1 MLWLFFLLLVLM
13 IRLVFIVLIGL
24 STLFVSCSNPDRHKE
39 KISTLDSL
47 KAELDKKIAVFLSI
61 DTIKISRNL
70 STYDANIKWMRE
82 NIKDTLSIN
91 YLNAL
96 KNYRTVNE
104 PLLFLQSNFNSIA
117 TDAEYSRQQLLK
129 LSSDLKKNLVE
140 DERAFEF
147 YTIEKME
154 AEKMNEVLQSNYQ
167 LAKESIDTFDK
178 YNNEIEKLITSYKI
192 ESK

>member
-24 STLFVSCSNPDRHKE
+24 STLFVSCSNTDRHKE
-39 KISTLDSL
+39 KINTLDSL

-61 DTIKISRNL
+61 DTLKISRNL
-70 STYDANIKWMRE
+70 SIYDANIKWMRG
-82 NIKDTLSIN
+82 NIKDTLSVN

-96 KNYRTVNE
+96 KNYQTVNE

-117 TDAEYSRQQLLK
+117 KDAQYSREQLQK

-154 AEKMNEVLQSNYQ
+154 AEKLSQVLQSNYQ

>member
-1 MLWLFFLLLVLM
+1 MKSLF
-13 IRLVFIVLIGL
+13 FIVLIGL
-24 STLFVSCSNPDRHKE
+24 SALFVSCSNPDRHKE

-47 KAELDKKIAVFLSI
+47 KIELDKKIAVFSSI
-61 DTIKISRNL
+61 DTLKIARSISSYNN
-70 STYDANIKWMRE
+70 NIKWMRE
-82 NIKDTLSIN
+82 NIKDTLSVT
-91 YLNAL
+91 YLNTL
-96 KNYRTVNE
+96 KKYQTVND
-104 PLLFLQSNFNSIA
+104 PLLFLQGNFNYILK
-117 TDAEYSRQQLLK
+117 DAQYSREQLLK

-154 AEKMNEVLQSNYQ
+154 AEKMNEVLQNNYQ

>member
-1 MLWLFFLLLVLM
+1 MKCP
-13 IRLVFIVLIGL
+13 IFIVLIAL
-24 STLFVSCSNPDRHKE
+24 STLFVSCSNPDKHKE

-61 DTIKISRNL
+61 DTLKISRNL

-82 NIKDTLSIN
+82 NIKDTLSVN

-96 KNYRTVNE
+96 KNYQTVNE

-117 TDAEYSRQQLLK
+117 KDAQYSREQLQK

-154 AEKMNEVLQSNYQ
+154 AEKLNQVLQSNYQ

-178 YNNEIEKLITSYKI
+178 YNNEIENLITSYKI

>member
-1 MLWLFFLLLVLM
+1 M
-13 IRLVFIVLIGL
+13 IRAIFIVLIGL
-24 STLFVSCSNPDRHKE
+24 STIFVSCSNPDKHKE
-39 KISTLDSL
+39 KISSLDSL
-47 KAELDKKIAVFLSI
+47 KIELDKKIAVFSSI
-61 DTIKISRNL
+61 DTLKISRNISL
-70 STYDANIKWMRE
+70 YKSNIKWMRE
-82 NIKDTLSIN
+82 NIKDTLSVT
-91 YLNAL
+91 YLNTL
-96 KNYRTVNE
+96 KKYQTVND
-104 PLLFLQSNFNSIA
+104 PLLFLQSNFVSILK
-117 TDAEYSRQQLLK
+117 DAQYSREQLQK

-154 AEKMNEVLQSNYQ
+154 AEKINEVLQSNYQ

>member
-1 MLWLFFLLLVLM
+1 MKGL
-13 IRLVFIVLIGL
+13 IFIALIGL
-24 STLFVSCSNPDRHKE
+24 FTLFVSCSNPDRHKE

-47 KAELDKKIAVFLSI
+47 KIELDKKIAVFSSI
-61 DTIKISRNL
+61 DTLKIARSISSYNN
-70 STYDANIKWMRE
+70 NIKWMRE
-82 NIKDTLSIN
+82 NIKDTLSVE
-91 YLNAL
+91 YLNTL
-96 KNYRTVNE
+96 KKYQTVND
-104 PLLFLQSNFNSIA
+104 PLLFLQGNFASIIK
-117 TDAEYSRQQLLK
+117 DAQYSREQLLK